1 MKLSGMKIGTR
12 LAIGFG
18 AVFVL
23 MVALTAL
30 GIGRVSSINRMLTT
44 ISDVNNVKQRYA
56 INFRGSVHDR
66 SIAARDVVLAATA
79 PALQTELDKIATLSD
94 AYAKSAGPLDR
105 IFATATDLTPE
116 ERAALTGIKDS
127 ESKTVALLNELVA
140 LRKADKI
147 PEATALL
154 QTKAAPAFVGWLA
167 AINVMIDLEE
177 KMSQEQ
183 AALARGVAASF
194 FVFMVV
200 LCAIAIAVGMFAA
213 WRISRG
219 LLKELGG
226 EPAYAVNIVG
236 SIAAGNLAVV
246 IDHKADDHSSLLYA
260 MRGMRDSLVEII
272 GQVRAGSTT
281 IAQASAEIAAGN
293 LDLSGRTEQQA
304 STLEETAS
312 SMEELTGT
320 VKKNADHARQA
331 NQLALSASNVAVKG
345 GDVVAEV
352 VTTMTSIN
360 ESSKKIVDIIGVI
373 DGIAFQTN
381 ILALNAA
388 VEAARAGE
396 QGRGF
401 AVVATEVRNLAQ
413 RSAAAA
419 KEIKTLI
426 GDSVDKIDTGA
437 KLVNEAGATMLEIV
451 DSVKRVT
458 DIMGEISI
466 ASEEQTSGIE
476 QVNVAIGMMDTV
488 TQQNAALV
496 EQAAAAADA
505 LETQAGNLA
514 RVVSV
519 FKLDDGEPAGL
530 PPAPVARA
538 KPRAPAKAVALK
550 APAPAKRAAP
560 AAAAA
565 PQRAAPAGKARQKP
579 VAESKENWEEF

>member
-1 MKLSGMKIGTR
+1 MKFTGMKIGTR

-23 MVALTAL
+23 MIALTGL
-30 GIGRVSSINRMLTT
+30 GIGRVSSIDRMLTH
-44 ISDVNNVKQRYA
+44 ISDVNNVKQRHA

-66 SIAARDVVLAATA
+66 SIAARDVVLAASA
-79 PALQTELDKIATLSD
+79 PALQTELDKIATLSA
-94 AYAKSAGPLDR
+94 AYAKSAGPLDK
-105 IFATATDLTPE
+105 IFADGTDLTTE
-116 ERAALTGIKDS
+116 ERAALAGIKES
-127 ESKTVALLNELVA
+127 ETKTVALLNELIA
-140 LRKADKI
+140 LRKADNI
-147 PEATALL
+147 PEATTLL

-183 AALARGVAASF
+183 AAQARAVAASF

-219 LLKELGG
+219 LLRELGG
-226 EPAYAVNIVG
+226 EPSYAAGIVG

-246 IDHKADDHSSLLYA
+246 IDNKPGDHSSLLYA
-260 MRGMRDSLVEII
+260 MRGMRDSLVDII
-272 GQVRAGSTT
+272 GQVRAGSKT

-320 VKKNADHARQA
+320 VKKNAEHARQA
-331 NQLALSASNVAVKG
+331 NQLALSASHVAVKG

-401 AVVATEVRNLAQ
+401 
-413 RSAAAA
+413 
-419 KEIKTLI
+419 
-426 GDSVDKIDTGA
+426 
-437 KLVNEAGATMLEIV
+437 
-451 DSVKRVT
+451 
-458 DIMGEISI
+458 
-466 ASEEQTSGIE
+466 
-476 QVNVAIGMMDTV
+476 
-488 TQQNAALV
+488 
-496 EQAAAAADA
+496 
-505 LETQAGNLA
+505 
-514 RVVSV
+514 
-519 FKLDDGEPAGL
+519 
-530 PPAPVARA
+530 
-538 KPRAPAKAVALK
+538 
-550 APAPAKRAAP
+550 
-560 AAAAA
+560 
-565 PQRAAPAGKARQKP
+565 
-579 VAESKENWEEF
+579 

>member
-1 MKLSGMKIGTR
+1 MKLKGMKIGTR

-23 MVALTAL
+23 MIALTSL
-30 GIGRVSSINRMLTT
+30 GIGRVSSINRMLTH

-66 SIAARDVVLAATA
+66 SIAARDVVLAPNAA
-79 PALQTELDKIATLSD
+79 ALQLELDKIAKLAD
-94 AYAKSAGPLDR
+94 AYAQSATPLDR
-105 IFATATDLTPE
+105 IFASATDLTPE
-116 ERAALTGIKDS
+116 ERTALAGIKDS
-127 ESKTVALLNELVA
+127 ETRTVALLNQVTT
-140 LRKADKI
+140 LRKADNI
-147 PEATALL
+147 AEATNVL
-154 QTKAAPAFVGWLA
+154 QTKAAPAFVDWLA
-167 AINVMIDLEE
+167 AINTMIDLEE
-177 KMSQEQ
+177 KMSREEAAQ
-183 AALARGVAASF
+183 ARHVAASF
-194 FVFMVV
+194 LVFMVV

-219 LLKELGG
+219 LLRELGG
-226 EPAYAVNIVG
+226 EPAYAADIVG

-246 IDHKADDHSSLLYA
+246 IDTKADDQGSLLHA
-260 MRGMRDSLVEII
+260 MRIMRDSLVDII
-272 GQVRAGSTT
+272 GQVRTGSKT

-293 LDLSGRTEQQA
+293 LNLSGRTEQQA
-304 STLEETAS
+304 GTLEETAS

-320 VKKNADHARQA
+320 VKKNAEHARQA
-331 NQLALSASNVAVKG
+331 NQLALSASQVAVKG
-345 GDVVAEV
+345 GDVVAEA

-360 ESSKKIVDIIGVI
+360 ASSKRIVDIIGVI

-401 AVVATEVRNLAQ
+401 AVVASEVRNLAQ

-426 GDSVDKIDTGA
+426 GDSVDKIDTGT
-437 KLVNEAGATMLEIV
+437 KLVNEAGATMLDIV

-458 DIMGEISI
+458 DIMSEISS
-466 ASEEQTSGIE
+466 ASAEQTSGIE
-476 QVNVAIGMMDTV
+476 QVNVAIGTMDAV

-505 LETQAGNLA
+505 LETQAAHLA
-514 RVVSV
+514 RVVGV
-519 FKLDDGEPAGL
+519 FRLDNNEHVAPRKAHVRQLAG
-530 PPAPVARA
+530 
-538 KPRAPAKAVALK
+538 
-550 APAPAKRAAP
+550 
-560 AAAAA
+560 
-565 PQRAAPAGKARQKP
+565 
-579 VAESKENWEEF
+579 

>member
-1 MKLSGMKIGTR
+1 MNFKAMTIGAR
-12 LAIGFG
+12 LAAGFG
-18 AVFVL
+18 AVFLL
-23 MVALTAL
+23 MIILTGL
-30 GIGRVSSINRMLTT
+30 SIGRVSSIDRMLTT
-44 ISDVNNVKQRYA
+44 ISDVNNVKERYA

-66 SIAARDVVLAATA
+66 SIAARDVVLAADA
-79 PALQTELDKIATLSD
+79 AALAAQVDKIRILAD
-94 AYAKSAGPLDR
+94 AYAASAGPLDQ
-105 IFATATDLTPE
+105 IFATSTDLTAE
-116 ERAALTGIKDS
+116 EKTALAAIKDS
-127 ESKTVALLNELVA
+127 ENKAVGLLKQLIEL
-140 LRKADKI
+140 RRADQV
-147 PEATALL
+147 PEATELL
-154 QTKAAPAFVGWLA
+154 RSQAAPAFVGWLA
-167 AINVMIDLEE
+167 SVNTMIDLEE
-177 KMSQEQ
+177 KMSQDQ
-183 AALARGVAASF
+183 AAQARNVARTF

-200 LCAIAIAVGMFAA
+200 LCAIAIAVGAA
-213 WRISRG
+213 WIISSG
-219 LLKELGG
+219 LIRELGG
-226 EPAYAVNIVG
+226 EPEYAVDIVG

-246 IDHKADDHSSLLYA
+246 IDTRPGDRHSLLYA

-272 GQVRAGSTT
+272 GQVRAGSQT

-320 VKKNADHARQA
+320 VKQNADHARQA
-331 NQLALSASNVAVKG
+331 NQLAMSASDVAVKG
-345 GDVVAEV
+345 GAVVAEV
-352 VTTMTSIN
+352 VQTMASIN

-413 RSAAAA
+413 RSASAA

-426 GDSVDKIDTGA
+426 GDSVEKVDAGA
-437 KLVNEAGATMLEIV
+437 KLVDEAGATMLEIV

-458 DIMGEISI
+458 DIMGEIST
-466 ASEEQTSGIE
+466 ASMEQTSGIE
-476 QVNVAIGMMDTV
+476 QVNIAIGMMDSV

-505 LETQAGNLA
+505 LENQAGNLA

-519 FKLDDGEPAGL
+519 FKLDDAQV
-530 PPAPVARA
+530 PVA
-538 KPRAPAKAVALK
+538 APA
-550 APAPAKRAAP
+550 RAAP
-560 AAAAA
+560 AAAARQPGPKVLPKPA
-565 PQRAAPAGKARQKP
+565 AKAAPKAAPVKQKAAQ
-579 VAESKENWEEF
+579 AEDAWEEF

>member
-1 MKLSGMKIGTR
+1 MKFKGMKIGTR

-23 MVALTAL
+23 MIALTGL
-30 GIGRVSSINRMLTT
+30 GIGRVSSIDRMLTH

-66 SIAARDVVLAATA
+66 SIAARDVVLAANPA
-79 PALQTELDKIATLSD
+79 ALQSELDKIAALAD
-94 AYAKSAGPLDR
+94 AYAKSAAPLDQ
-105 IFATATDLTPE
+105 IFATATDLTSE
-116 ERAALTGIKDS
+116 ERAALAGIKAS
-127 ESKTVALLNELVA
+127 ETRTVALLNQVIA
-140 LRKADKI
+140 LRKADNI
-147 PEATALL
+147 GEATTVL
-154 QTKAAPAFVGWLA
+154 QTKAAPAFVDWLA
-167 AINVMIDLEE
+167 SINTMIDLEE
-177 KMSQEQ
+177 KMSREQ
-183 AALARGVAASF
+183 AAEARHVAASF

-200 LCAIAIAVGMFAA
+200 LCAIAIVVGMIAA

-219 LLKELGG
+219 LLRELGG
-226 EPAYAVNIVG
+226 EPSYAADIVG

-246 IDHKADDHSSLLYA
+246 IDTKAGDRGSLLHA
-260 MRGMRDSLVEII
+260 MRIMRDSLVDII
-272 GQVRAGSTT
+272 GQVRAGSKT

-304 STLEETAS
+304 GTLEETAS

-320 VKKNADHARQA
+320 VKKNAEHARQA
-331 NQLALSASNVAVKG
+331 NQLALSASQVAVKG

-360 ESSKKIVDIIGVI
+360 DSSKRIVDIIGVI

-401 AVVATEVRNLAQ
+401 AVVASEVRSLAQ

-426 GDSVDKIDTGA
+426 GDSVDKIDTGT
-437 KLVNEAGATMLEIV
+437 KLVNEAGATMLDIV

-458 DIMGEISI
+458 DIMSEIST
-466 ASEEQTSGIE
+466 ASAEQTSGIE
-476 QVNVAIGMMDTV
+476 QVNVAIGTMDAV

-505 LETQAGNLA
+505 LETQAANLA
-514 RVVSV
+514 RVVGV
-519 FKLDDGEPAGL
+519 FRLEEDDLPGRRTAYSRQLAG
-530 PPAPVARA
+530 
-538 KPRAPAKAVALK
+538 
-550 APAPAKRAAP
+550 
-560 AAAAA
+560 
-565 PQRAAPAGKARQKP
+565 
-579 VAESKENWEEF
+579 

>member
-1 MKLSGMKIGTR
+1 MKFKGMKIGTR
-12 LAIGFG
+12 LAMGFG

-23 MVALTAL
+23 MIALTGL
-30 GIGRVSSINRMLTT
+30 GIGRVSSIDRMLTH

-66 SIAARDVVLAATA
+66 SIAARDVVLAADAT
-79 PALQTELDKIATLSD
+79 ALQIELDKIAKLAD
-94 AYAKSAGPLDR
+94 AYAQSATPLDQ
-105 IFATATDLTPE
+105 IFATATGLTPE
-116 ERAALTGIKDS
+116 ERAALAGIKDS
-127 ESKTVALLNELVA
+127 EARTVALLNQVIA
-140 LRKADKI
+140 LRKADNI
-147 PEATALL
+147 AEATAVL

-167 AINVMIDLEE
+167 SINTMIDLEE
-177 KMSQEQ
+177 QMSREQ
-183 AALARGVAASF
+183 AAQARHVAASF

-219 LLKELGG
+219 LLRELGG
-226 EPAYAVNIVG
+226 EPSYAADIVG

-246 IDHKADDHSSLLYA
+246 IDTKAGDRGSLLHA
-260 MRGMRDSLVEII
+260 MRVMRDSLVDII
-272 GQVRAGSTT
+272 GQVRAGSKT

-304 STLEETAS
+304 GTLEETAS

-320 VKKNADHARQA
+320 VKKNAEHAHQA
-331 NQLALSASNVAVKG
+331 NQLALSASQVAVKG

-352 VTTMTSIN
+352 VTTMSSIN
-360 ESSKKIVDIIGVI
+360 ASSKRIVDIIGVI

-401 AVVATEVRNLAQ
+401 AVVASEVRNLAQ

-426 GDSVDKIDTGA
+426 GDSVDKIDIGT
-437 KLVNEAGATMLEIV
+437 KLVNEAGATMLDIV

-458 DIMGEISI
+458 DIMSEISS
-466 ASEEQTSGIE
+466 ASAAQTSGIE
-476 QVNVAIGMMDTV
+476 QVNAAIGTMDAV

-505 LETQAGNLA
+505 LETQAANLA
-514 RVVSV
+514 RVVGV
-519 FKLDDGEPAGL
+519 FRLDDGE
-530 PPAPVARA
+530 
-538 KPRAPAKAVALK
+538 
-550 APAPAKRAAP
+550 AP
-560 AAAAA
+560 AARKAYSR
-565 PQRAAPAGKARQKP
+565 QLAG
-579 VAESKENWEEF
+579 

>member
-1 MKLSGMKIGTR
+1 MKFSGMKIGTR

-23 MVALTAL
+23 MIALTGL
-30 GIGRVSSINRMLTT
+30 GIGRVSSIDRMLTH
-44 ISDVNNVKQRYA
+44 ISDVNNVKQRHA

-66 SIAARDVVLAATA
+66 SIAARDVVLATTA
-79 PALQTELDKIATLSD
+79 PALQTELDKIATLSA
-94 AYAKSAGPLDR
+94 AYAKSAGPLDQ
-105 IFATATDLTPE
+105 IFATAKDLMPE
-116 ERAALTGIKDS
+116 ERTALAAIKES
-127 ESKTVALLNELVA
+127 ETKTVALLNELVA

-147 PEATALL
+147 AEATALL

-167 AINVMIDLEE
+167 TINVMIDLEE
-177 KMSQEQ
+177 KISQEEAAQ
-183 AALARGVAASF
+183 ARSVAASF

-213 WRISRG
+213 WRISQG

-226 EPAYAVNIVG
+226 EPSYAADIVG

-246 IDHKADDHSSLLYA
+246 IDNKPGDQSSLLYA
-260 MRGMRDSLVEII
+260 MRGMRDSLVDII
-272 GQVRAGSTT
+272 GQVRAGSKT

-320 VKKNADHARQA
+320 VKKNADSARQA
-331 NQLALSASNVAVKG
+331 NELALSASQVAVKG

-458 DIMGEISI
+458 DIMGEISV
-466 ASEEQTSGIE
+466 ASQEQTSGIE

-519 FKLDDGEPAGL
+519 FKLDDDAGAVPGYA
-530 PPAPVARA
+530 PPAA
-538 KPRAPAKAVALK
+538 KPAKQRAPVKAVAMK
-550 APAPAKRAAP
+550 PAAPAKRSAAP
-560 AAAAA
+560 AKVAA
-565 PQRAAPAGKARQKP
+565 PSGKARQK
-579 VAESKENWEEF
+579 VSADFNDGWEEF

>member
-1 MKLSGMKIGTR
+1 MKFKGMKIGTR
-12 LAIGFG
+12 LAMGFG

-23 MVALTAL
+23 MIALTGL
-30 GIGRVSSINRMLTT
+30 GIGRVSSIDRMLTH

-66 SIAARDVVLAATA
+66 SIAARDVVLAADA
-79 PALQTELDKIATLSD
+79 AALQIELDKIAKLAD
-94 AYAKSAGPLDR
+94 AYAQSATPLDQL
-105 IFATATDLTPE
+105 FATATDLTPE
-116 ERAALTGIKDS
+116 ERAALAGVKAS
-127 ESKTVALLNELVA
+127 ETRTVALLNQVIA
-140 LRKADKI
+140 LRKADNI
-147 PEATALL
+147 AEATTVL
-154 QTKAAPAFVGWLA
+154 QTKAAPAFVDWLA
-167 AINVMIDLEE
+167 SINTMIDLEE
-177 KMSQEQ
+177 KMSREEAAQ
-183 AALARGVAASF
+183 ARHVAASF
-194 FVFMVV
+194 FFFMLM

-219 LLKELGG
+219 LLRELGG
-226 EPAYAVNIVG
+226 EPSYAADIVG

-246 IDHKADDHSSLLYA
+246 IDTKAGDRGSLLHA
-260 MRGMRDSLVEII
+260 MRVMRDSLVDII
-272 GQVRAGSTT
+272 GQVRAGSKT

-304 STLEETAS
+304 GTLEETTS

-320 VKKNADHARQA
+320 VKKNAEHAHQA
-331 NQLALSASNVAVKG
+331 NQLALSASQVAVKG

-352 VTTMTSIN
+352 VTTMSSIN
-360 ESSKKIVDIIGVI
+360 ASSKRIVDIIGVI

-401 AVVATEVRNLAQ
+401 AVVASEVRNLAQ

-426 GDSVDKIDTGA
+426 GDSVDKIDTGT
-437 KLVNEAGATMLEIV
+437 KLVNEAGATMLDIV

-458 DIMGEISI
+458 DIMSEISS
-466 ASEEQTSGIE
+466 ASAAQTSGIE
-476 QVNVAIGMMDTV
+476 QVNAAIGTMDAV

-505 LETQAGNLA
+505 LETQAANLA
-514 RVVSV
+514 RVVGV
-519 FKLDDGEPAGL
+519 FRLDDGE
-530 PPAPVARA
+530 APVAR
-538 KPRAPAKAVALK
+538 KAYSRQL
-550 APAPAKRAAP
+550 
-560 AAAAA
+560 
-565 PQRAAPAGKARQKP
+565 AG
-579 VAESKENWEEF
+579 